1 MKRGRVRRIV
11 AAGLCASAAFGQQIS
26 TGTIQQDAIAPARPK
41 APILWRPYLA
51 PAVPPVRRANS
62 DRMRNLIRGGKL
74 YLTVQDAIALALEN
88 NVDIEV
94 ARYNPISL
102 EWSVERAEAG
112 GSLPGVPSGASQA
125 SSVAS
130 GQGVLGSQAS
140 ANLSS
145 GQNANNRST
154 GNATISQV
162 GPVAQTLDPAIQES
176 SVFSH
181 KTYLQA
187 DSVQTGQNPVL
198 LQNQHSYFGS
208 YQQGFPIGGSVNVTY
223 NNHYLDENAI
233 SDVTNPSEFPTVA
246 INIQQSLLQ
255 GFGEAVNTRQIR
267 VAKINLRTSDLNF
280 KSTLITTTANV
291 LNSYYALVGD
301 YEDMKAKQA
310 ALDVAQRLLAD
321 SRRQVE
327 IGSLSN
333 LDLITSESQVAS
345 TEQDLVNSQAA
356 LQQQE
361 IILKTLISRTGI
373 GDPLLARTEIVP
385 LDRIVIPPTDDIPP
399 SSQLVHTALTN
410 RNDLMAEKAN
420 IETSEVSSIATK
432 SGLLPQL
439 QLLAGTS
446 DAGAAGTAKI
456 ASIDG
461 FTFGP
466 NPYFV
471 GGLGTALGQVFRR
484 DFPSE
489 NVGGFTVIPLHN
501 RAAQADF
508 AIDRLAI
515 RQSQLEQAK
524 DNNQAQVDVLN
535 AVVFLRQSRAR
546 YEAAVRARVLNEQL
560 LDSEQ
565 KKFNLGASTPFNVI
579 QQQRDLTASQ
589 NTEIA
594 ALVSYSNARVNLD
607 QTLGTTLETNHIAIA
622 DARTG
627 RVAQTSV
634 LPAILP

>member
-1 MKRGRVRRIV
+1 MKRLIRQVV
-11 AAGLCASAAFGQQIS
+11 ATGTCCLSLCAQQVS
-26 TGTIQQDAIAPARPK
+26 TGNIQQDAINPVRPK

-51 PAVPPVRRANS
+51 PTVPPVRRANS
-62 DRMRNLIRGGKL
+62 GRTRDLIRGGKL
-74 YLTVQDAIALALEN
+74 YLTAQDAIALALEN

-102 EWSVERAEAG
+102 EWAVERAEAG
-112 GSLPGVPSGASQA
+112 GSLPGVPNGASQA

-187 DSVQTGQNPVL
+187 DSVQTGENPVL

-233 SDVTNPSEFPTVA
+233 SDVTNPSEFPTLA

-267 VAKINLRTSDLNF
+267 VAKLNFRASDLNF

-301 YEDMKAKQA
+301 YEDLKAKQA

-333 LDLITSESQVAS
+333 LDLITAESQVAS
-345 TEQDLVNSQAA
+345 TQQDLVNSQVA
-356 LQQQE
+356 LEQQE
-361 IILKTLISRTGI
+361 VILKNLISRTGI
-373 GDPLLARTEIVP
+373 GDPLLASTEIVP
-385 LDRIVIPPTDDIPP
+385 LDKIVIPATDELPP
-399 SSQLVHTALTN
+399 ASAMVHTALLN
-410 RNDLMAEKAN
+410 RNDLLAEKAN
-420 IETSEVSSIATK
+420 IETSEVSSVATK
-432 SGLLPQL
+432 NGLLPQL

-456 ASIDG
+456 ANIDG

-471 GGLGTALGQVFRR
+471 GGIGKALGQVFRR

-546 YEAAVRARVLNEQL
+546 YDAAVRARVLDEQL

-579 QQQRDLTASQ
+579 QQQRDLVAAQS
-589 NTEIA
+589 TEIA
-594 ALVSYSNARVNLD
+594 ALVRYSNAKVNLD
-607 QTLGTTLETNHIAIA
+607 QTLGTTLETNHIAVA

-627 RVAQTSV
+627 KVAQTSTLRAT
-634 LPAILP
+634 LP